1 MDPSIMKLLEED
13 EDETMHSGADV
24 EAFQAAL
31 NRDIGGD
38 VSTSQPSDSSP
49 VLSHENN
56 QSSGHPF
63 PNWPTTGQNDNA
75 SNTEELDAKIVQQQH
90 HQEQQSSAMETK
102 QHVPNAENQQQKGG
116 VPQEPTHPPVLQNK
130 IQDDI
135 KQELVEQAP
144 VQTPQSIGVQSSEQ
158 NPTPKSEPDKMQMSD
173 GDSQFLNFQKTSS
186 QQTAGTDQAGNQKN
200 SKQIPFV
207 LLLPALKPHLDKDR
221 EMQLQTLFNKLRK
234 NEIAK
239 DQFVRLMRNI
249 VGDQVLRL
257 AVAQLQS
264 QPGSNQSQLQSQA
277 GRQHNVRMPAGISA
291 AQFPDPHHFML
302 HPRGSIPSE
311 PSHNPPPAVQLQ
323 TDSSIVSS
331 QKSKM
336 VERQPDSLGMQASQL
351 HSSDAS
357 IVNQERERS
366 SISMQGQNK
375 QQQHVHFPP
384 TSFSMYG
391 SSGGNYN
398 PYSGAKV
405 NTSGP
410 NVKPQPHDQQTR
422 PISHHQ
428 NTGVTQVGGA
438 THSMISTPKF
448 ERQNS
453 TNDPSRVHSATV
465 SHYTN
470 KPAVQQSSVPWQAP
484 PNREQGPA
492 PFSSA
497 NHVKPGS
504 LEQAGEQQNKP
515 QLLSPQVLPPSSVE
529 QGTAISGNFKD
540 QSLDKQSSK
549 VIFST
554 SAGMVPP
561 NSVSPSIATQLDPH
575 GQVGSRNPSLAS
587 PAGVTA
593 RTPPK
598 KPSVGHKKPF
608 EALGSSPPASSKKQK
623 VSGAF
628 SDQSIEQLNDV
639 TAVSGV
645 NLREEE
651 EQLFSGTKEDS
662 RVSEASRRVVQ
673 EEEERLILQK
683 TPLQKKLG
691 EIMVKCGLKNIGND
705 VERCLSLCVEERM
718 RGLISNLIRL
728 SKQRVDAEKPRHQTL
743 ITSDVRQQIM
753 TMNRKAREE
762 WEKRQAEAEKLQRV
776 NEPEGE
782 NGGEGDK
789 EKDEGRVKSVKANKE
804 EDDKM
809 RTTAANIAARAAVG
823 GDDMM
828 SKWQLMAEQARQKR
842 EGGMEG
848 ASSSQTLKDVNH
860 NPQSSSG
867 RNLKEN
873 LEAEKRSPAVRS
885 SASGAARK
893 FGRNQ
898 AIVPQTKVARTVTI
912 KDVMAVLEREP
923 QMSRSTLIY
932 QLYERIRSDA
942 AAE

>member
-1 MDPSIMKLLEED
+1 
-13 EDETMHSGADV
+13 MHSGADV

-49 VLSHENN
+49 GAYLIFHSTVF
-56 QSSGHPF
+56 SGHPF
-63 PNWPTTGQNDNA
+63 PNWPTAGQNDNA
-75 SNTEELDAKIVQQQH
+75 SNTEELDAKSVQQQH

-102 QHVPNAENQQQKGG
+102 QHVPNAENQQQKGD
-116 VPQEPTHPPVLQNK
+116 VPQEPTHPPVLQIK
-130 IQDDI
+130 IQDNI
-135 KQELVEQAP
+135 KQELVEQTP
-144 VQTPQSIGVQSSEQ
+144 VQTPQSIGAQSSEQ
-158 NPTPKSEPDKMQMSD
+158 NPTPKSEPDKMQISD
-173 GDSQFLNFQKTSS
+173 GDSQFLNFQKMSS

-249 VGDQVLRL
+249 VGDQVLRTL
-257 AVAQLQS
+257 LGDIRLKPACPPL

-291 AQFPDPHHFML
+291 AQFPDPHHFMP

-311 PSHNPPPAVQLQ
+311 PSPNPPSGVQLQ
-323 TDSSIVSS
+323 TDSSTVSS

-398 PYSGAKV
+398 SYSGAKV

-422 PISHHQ
+422 PVSHHQ
-428 NTGVTQVGGA
+428 NMGVTQVGGA

-453 TNDPSRVHSATV
+453 TNDPSRAHSATV

-470 KPAVQQSSVPWQAP
+470 KSAVQQNSVPWQAP

-492 PFSSA
+492 PFSSV

-504 LEQAGEQQNKP
+504 LVQAGEQQNKP
-515 QLLSPQVLPPSSVE
+515 QLLSPQVLLPSPVE
-529 QGTAISGNFKD
+529 QGNAISGNLKD

-549 VIFST
+549 VVFST
-554 SAGMVPP
+554 SAGMAPP
-561 NSVSPSIATQLDPH
+561 NSVSPSVVTQLDPH
-575 GQVGSRNPSLAS
+575 GQVGSRNPSVAS

-683 TPLQKKLG
+683 TPLQKKIG
-691 EIMVKCGLKNIGND
+691 EIMAKCGLKNIGND

-728 SKQRVDAEKPRHQTL
+728 SKQRVDAEKPRHQTV

-776 NEPEGE
+776 NE
-782 NGGEGDK
+782 
-789 EKDEGRVKSVKANKE
+789 ANKE

-809 RTTAANIAARAAVG
+809 RTTAANVAARAAVG
-823 GDDMM
+823 GDDML

-848 ASSSQTLKDVNH
+848 ASSSQAVKDVNR

-867 RNLKEN
+867 RNVKEN
-873 LEAEKRSPAVRS
+873 LEAEKRSPAVPS